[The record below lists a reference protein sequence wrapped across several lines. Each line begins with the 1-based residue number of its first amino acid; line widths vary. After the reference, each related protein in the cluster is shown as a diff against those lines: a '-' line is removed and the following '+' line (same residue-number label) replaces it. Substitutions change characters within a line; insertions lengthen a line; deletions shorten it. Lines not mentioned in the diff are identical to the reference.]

1 VEGTIKLMKEV
12 LWMDLSISKL
22 SDEELDNYILLLN
35 KSQDWIKDD
44 IQTKNKEINRL
55 EVLLEKETLENS
67 LQLKKTNLEQ
77 AKKEK
82 EFREHISHSTFPVQD
97 IYLMC
102 TVLYEKDSEKNVTVC
117 KKGLM
122 PCFSKWE
129 KRQIDEDEYEDVQT
143 FSQNQEDIVYFFQE
157 EVVEG
162 HCLERRSVLYP
173 GISIVPILEDMKR
186 NQYPFD
192 YSQEKLSYSSIGEIA
207 KYAYSYF
214 QQNCYDDL
222 STFFQSTSEKQKKI
236 VL

>member
-1 VEGTIKLMKEV
+1 MKEV

-55 EVLLEKETLENS
+55 EVLLEKEKLEKETLENS